1 VFALGIKAVLFDLGN
16 TLVKLWIPETVYH
29 RILTSFKINRSI
41 EEIREA
47 LVKAQKDSE
56 RLKYEQLFG
65 KIPYEEY
72 WNKRDGLLLRHLG
85 LPPDRKLLKKIQ
97 TRWFDYAE
105 CPLFP
110 DVNPV
115 LSKLRERGLKMG
127 IISTAYEQDID
138 AITQKTGLQK
148 ELFEVIVGAD
158 TLKKTKPDPEVFKY
172 ALTKLKVKP
181 QETLFVGDEIDADYR
196 GAENAGIHAL
206 LIQRTENK
214 TSQTSDLNTIA
225 SLEEVFKYL
234 D

>member
-1 VFALGIKAVLFDLGN
+1 MGIKAVLFDLGN

-85 LPPDRKLLKKIQ
+85 LPLDRKLLKKIQ

-127 IISTAYEQDID
+127 IISTGYEQDIE

-214 TSQTSDLNTIA
+214 TSQTSDLSTIG

>member
-1 VFALGIKAVLFDLGN
+1 LGIKAVLFDLGN

-29 RILTSFKINRSI
+29 RILISFNINRSI

-47 LVKAQKDSE
+47 LMKAQKDSE
-56 RLKYEQLFG
+56 RLQYEQLFG

-85 LPPDRKLLKKIQ
+85 LPLDRKLLRKIQ

-127 IISTAYEQDID
+127 IISTGYEQDID
-138 AITQKTGLQK
+138 AITQKTDLQK
-148 ELFEVIVGAD
+148 ELFDVIVGAD

-214 TSQTSDLNTIA
+214 TSQTSDLSTIA

>member
-1 VFALGIKAVLFDLGN
+1 MGIRAVLFDLGN

-85 LPPDRKLLKKIQ
+85 LPLDRKLLKKIQ

-148 ELFEVIVGAD
+148 DLFQVIVGAD

-214 TSQTSDLNTIA
+214 TSQTSDLSTIA

>member
-29 RILTSFKINRSI
+29 SILTSFKINRSI

-85 LPPDRKLLKKIQ
+85 LPLDRKLLKKIQ

-127 IISTAYEQDID
+127 IISTGYEQDIE

-196 GAENAGIHAL
+196 GAQNAGIHAL
-206 LIQRTENK
+206 LIQRTKNK
-214 TSQTSDLNTIA
+214 TSQTSDLSTIA

>member
-1 VFALGIKAVLFDLGN
+1 MGIKAVLFDLGN

-85 LPPDRKLLKKIQ
+85 LPPDRKLLRKIQ

-148 ELFEVIVGAD
+148 DLFQVIVGAD

-214 TSQTSDLNTIA
+214 TSQTSDLSTIA

>member
-214 TSQTSDLNTIA
+214 TSQTSDLSTIA

>member
-1 VFALGIKAVLFDLGN
+1 MGIKAVLFDLGN

-85 LPPDRKLLKKIQ
+85 LPLDRKLLRKIQ

-127 IISTAYEQDID
+127 IISTGYEQDID

-148 ELFEVIVGAD
+148 DLFQVIVGAD

>member
-1 VFALGIKAVLFDLGN
+1 
-16 TLVKLWIPETVYH
+16 
-29 RILTSFKINRSI
+29 
-41 EEIREA
+41 
-47 LVKAQKDSE
+47 
-56 RLKYEQLFG
+56 
-65 KIPYEEY
+65 
-72 WNKRDGLLLRHLG
+72 
-85 LPPDRKLLKKIQ
+85 
-97 TRWFDYAE
+97 
-105 CPLFP
+105 LFP
-110 DVNPV
+110 DVKPV

-127 IISTAYEQDID
+127 IISTGYEQDID
-138 AITQKTGLQK
+138 AITKKTGPQK

-181 QETLFVGDEIDADYR
+181 QETLFVGDEIDADYQ

-214 TSQTSDLNTIA
+214 TSQTSDLTTIA

>member
-1 VFALGIKAVLFDLGN
+1 MGIKAVLFDLGN

-29 RILTSFKINRSI
+29 RILISFNINRSI

-47 LVKAQKDSE
+47 LMKAQKDSE
-56 RLKYEQLFG
+56 RLQYEQLFG

-85 LPPDRKLLKKIQ
+85 LPLDRKLLRKIQ

-127 IISTAYEQDID
+127 IISTGYEQDID
-138 AITQKTGLQK
+138 AITQKTDLQK
-148 ELFEVIVGAD
+148 ELFDVIVGAD

-214 TSQTSDLNTIA
+214 TSQTSDLSTIA